1 MKRFKETMSLLENSA
16 YYYIILTSM
25 EGNYNYVNANYAQA
39 FRHIDSNIIGKPYFI
54 TMHPD
59 DRKVC
64 QETASKCFMFPGEC
78 FPATIRKHDGKGGY
92 IYTQWEY
99 WAAFDDDNEPA
110 GVFCLGYDITE
121 YAKVNKQLKMAQSE
135 IEHKNNTLQQ
145 IGWEQ
150 SHLIRRPLA
159 NILGLVNILQKMH
172 LDQNLSNIYDMLL
185 ESGKQLDEAIM
196 NIVDKTADGNEDL
209 NP

>member
-1 MKRFKETMSLLENSA
+1 MKRFKETISLLENSA
-16 YYYIILTSM
+16 YYYIIFTNM
-25 EGNYNYVNANYAQA
+25 EGNYSYVNHNYAQA
-39 FRHIDSNIIGKPYFI
+39 FRHIDANILGKPYFI

-64 QETASKCFMFPGEC
+64 EETAKKCFLFPGEC

-99 WAAFDDDNEPA
+99 WAAFNEDNGPE

-121 YAKVNKQLKMAQSE
+121 YAKTNKQLKVAQSQ
-135 IEHKNNTLQQ
+135 IEDKNNKLQQ

-150 SHLIRRPLA
+150 SHLIRRPVA
-159 NILGLVNILQKMH
+159 NILGLVNILQKASTN
-172 LDQNLSNIYDMLL
+172 QNLTNICDMLL
-185 ESGKQLDEAIM
+185 ESGQQLDEVIM
-196 NIVDKTADGNEDL
+196 NIVDKTADGDEEL
-209 NP
+209 KP